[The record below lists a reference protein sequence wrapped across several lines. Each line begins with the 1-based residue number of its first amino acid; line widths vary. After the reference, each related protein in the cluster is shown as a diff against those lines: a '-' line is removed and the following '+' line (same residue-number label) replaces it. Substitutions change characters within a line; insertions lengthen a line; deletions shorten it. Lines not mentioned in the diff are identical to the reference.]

1 MVAISTL
8 GFAGLLI
15 GLIWRF
21 IIYPAFISPLAK
33 APNAHWSSPFSPI
46 WILFQRFRC
55 RENRTVHALHKQLGP
70 LIRLGPNELSTNDVE
85 GIRTV
90 YGGGFEKGEWYSF
103 FDNFGIPCMFST
115 LPSKNH
121 SSRKRMI
128 SNTYSKSTLLS
139 SPALAEQARVILYER
154 LLPTISNLASSS
166 SPHGVDVYDLFNG
179 TTMDFVS
186 SYLFGLK
193 NSANFI
199 KDVSYRRHWMRLY
212 QGRHR
217 YTFYSQELPRLT
229 RFINTYI
236 YRIVPTFVD
245 SANDE
250 LEEWCQHRCEAT
262 ARFLKE
268 GGTWDTEPGNEPV
281 VYNAMVSGIE
291 KESKMRGA
299 DSVLKEE
306 TLRFPDRS
314 IYSEMIDHLAAGHE
328 TAGITVTYLSWH
340 LSIDPMLQRS
350 LREELL
356 ILSPNMLFSPTST
369 ASKTP
374 TIPDRK
380 ELDALPI
387 LHAVLM
393 ETLRLRAAIPGGL
406 PRVTPYPSCDI
417 GAYKNIPGGVRIG
430 AQAHSVHRNE
440 QVFSEPERFDYMR
453 WMEGNG
459 MTEEQKRER
468 DRTFWAFSSG
478 GRMCIGSNFAML
490 EIKLIIAAIY
500 TNFRTLVINDD
511 GVDQMDGYTC
521 GPSAGK
527 LHLRFELVL
536 APSAVEN

>member
-33 APNAHWSSPFSPI
+33 VPNAHWSSPLSPT
-46 WILFQRFRC
+46 WILFQRLRC
-55 RENRTVHALHKQLGP
+55 RENRTIHELHRQLGP
-70 LIRLGPNELSTNDVE
+70 LIRLGPNELYNNDVE

-90 YGGGFEKGEWYSF
+90 YGVS
-103 FDNFGIPCMFST
+103 
-115 LPSKNH
+115 H
-121 SSRKRMI
+121 
-128 SNTYSKSTLLS
+128 STLLS
-139 SPALAEQARVILYER
+139 SPALAEQTRVILYER
-154 LLPTISNLASSS
+154 LLPAISNLVSSS

-229 RFINTYI
+229 RFINAYI
-236 YRIVPTFVD
+236 YRIVPTLVD

-262 ARFLKE
+262 AKFLKE

-299 DSVLKEE
+299 ESVLKEE

-328 TAGITVTYLSWH
+328 TAGITVTYLAWH
-340 LSIDPMLQRS
+340 LSIDPMLQKS

-356 ILSPNMLFSPTST
+356 TLSPNMLFSPTST
-369 ASKTP
+369 PSKPP

-406 PRVTPYPSCDI
+406 PRMTPYPSCDI

-440 QVFSEPERFDYMR
+440 QVFPEPERFDYMR
-453 WMEGNG
+453 WMERNG

-490 EIKLIIAAIY
+490 EIKLIVAAIY
-500 TNFRTLVINDD
+500 TNFSTLVINDD

-527 LHLRFELVL
+527 LHLRFEHAP
-536 APSAVEN
+536 APSVVEN

>member
-1 MVAISTL
+1 
-8 GFAGLLI
+8 
-15 GLIWRF
+15 
-21 IIYPAFISPLAK
+21 
-33 APNAHWSSPFSPI
+33 
-46 WILFQRFRC
+46 
-55 RENRTVHALHKQLGP
+55 
-70 LIRLGPNELSTNDVE
+70 
-85 GIRTV
+85 
-90 YGGGFEKGEWYSF
+90 
-103 FDNFGIPCMFST
+103 
-115 LPSKNH
+115 
-121 SSRKRMI
+121 MI
-128 SNTYSKSTLLS
+128 SNIYSKSTLQS

-166 SPHGVDVYDLFNG
+166 PSPYGVDVYDLFNG

-199 KDVSYRRHWMRLY
+199 KDVSYRRHWLRLY

-217 YTFYSQELPRLT
+217 YTFYAQELPRLT
-229 RFINTYI
+229 RFLNTYI

-245 SANDE
+245 AANEE

-262 ARFLKE
+262 AKFLKE
-268 GGTWDTEPGNEPV
+268 GGTWATEPGNEPV

-291 KESKMRGA
+291 KENKLRGE

-306 TLRFPDRS
+306 TLKFPDRS

-328 TAGITVTYLSWH
+328 TAGITVTYLAWH
-340 LSIDPMLQRS
+340 LSIDPMLQKS
-350 LREELL
+350 LRKELL
-356 ILSPNMLFSPTST
+356 TLSPNMLFYPTS
-369 ASKTP
+369 SSSQTP

-380 ELDALPI
+380 DLDSLPI

-406 PRVTPYPSCDI
+406 PRMTPYPSCDI
-417 GAYKNIPGGVRIG
+417 GVFKNIPGGVRIG

-440 QVFSEPERFDYMR
+440 QVFPEPERFDFMR
-453 WMEGNG
+453 WMDGNG
-459 MTEEQKRER
+459 MSEDQKRER

-490 EIKLIIAAIY
+490 GWFLFLDLAIFDLLYRNKNLKLTIIPEIKLIIAAIY
-500 TNFRTLVINDD
+500 TNFITLVVNDD

-527 LHLRFELVL
+527 LHLRFEH
-536 APSAVEN
+536 APPPSIDVK